1 MKPVRHLVALVAMA
15 LATTT
20 ATAQFVK
27 GNEAV
32 KVMPDGTKKVETP
45 PLPTASLGA
54 PCPAAKAGCAGGG
67 WKMLESQS
75 GLVECTEVFAR
86 PGTCREST
94 YGTEKRSRVWIVKLK
109 GEWAQCERPDISG
122 KCISLRGFPISAVQ

>member
-1 MKPVRHLVALVAMA
+1 MKTGLHIVVCASL
-15 LATTT
+15 LAGWP
-20 ATAQFVK
+20 AAQAQFVK

-32 KVMPDGTKKVETP
+32 KVMADGSRKVETP
-45 PLPTASLGA
+45 PLPAVALGT

-67 WKMLESQS
+67 WKMLESTD

-86 PGTCREST
+86 PSTCRAST
-94 YGTEKRSRVWIVKLK
+94 FGTDKRSRSWIVKLK

-122 KCISLRGFPISAVQ
+122 RCVSLKSLPVSAVQ

>member
-1 MKPVRHLVALVAMA
+1 MKAVRHLFALVALA
-15 LATTT
+15 LAST
-20 ATAQFVK
+20 ASVAQFVK

-45 PLPTASLGA
+45 PLPAVSLGT
-54 PCPAAKAGCAGGG
+54 PCPASKAGCAGGG
-67 WKMLESQS
+67 WKMLESVD

-86 PGTCREST
+86 PGTCRAST

-109 GEWAQCERPDISG
+109 SEWAQCERPDVTG
-122 KCISLRGFPISAVQ
+122 RCISLKSLPISAVQ

>member
-1 MKPVRHLVALVAMA
+1 MKAARNFLVLVAAALVASA
-15 LATTT
+15 AS
-20 ATAQFVK
+20 AQFVK

-45 PLPTASLGA
+45 PLPAASLGA
-54 PCPAAKAGCAGGG
+54 PCPATKSGCAGGG
-67 WKMLESQS
+67 WKMLESLS

-86 PGTCREST
+86 PGTCRDST

-109 GEWAQCERPDISG
+109 GEWTQCERPDVSG
-122 KCISLRGFPISAVQ
+122 KCISLKGFPISAVQ

>member
-1 MKPVRHLVALVAMA
+1 MKTVQTALLLAA
-15 LATTT
+15 LAL
-20 ATAQFVK
+20 AAGSAGAQYVK

-45 PLPTASLGA
+45 PLPSATLGT

-67 WKMLESQS
+67 WKMLEGPA

-94 YGTEKRSRVWIVKLK
+94 YGSEKRSRVWIVKLK
-109 GEWAQCERPDISG
+109 GDWMQCERPDVSG
-122 KCISLRGFPISAVQ
+122 KCVSLKSYPISAVQ